1 MRTFYLLLF
10 AILCG
15 ITSRAQQLMINE
27 ISQGTAAKEY
37 VEFVVVG
44 TPSCLSPAPTS
55 DLRGIVIDD
64 NNGDFQPGSGTGI
77 AIGAVRFA
85 NIPFWSA
92 IPQGTLI
99 LIYNESDINPAIP
112 PIDQS
117 MTDGNCRLILPINSN
132 LLEGQAVSPTT
143 SSTTYPGTAS
153 WIAGGG
159 AWSQVAMANTNDS
172 FQIRQS
178 SSSSSATHVV
188 SWGNNTLNNQIYFA
202 SASGAV
208 FSMMNISDNNPTN
221 QANWSNGAVGTN
233 ETPGAA
239 NNAANDAWI
248 GSMNPQCGL
257 SNSLQLTMSSTPTG
271 CGLSCTGTAD
281 VTISGG
287 TPPYSVLWSN
297 GGTFTAVSSLCGGTY
312 TVTVSDAGGCSAS
325 DQVIVAVFPNTLNIN
340 LDVTPETC
348 SSNCDGTI
356 TTTLING
363 TSPFTYSWTNG
374 ASTGNLSNLCPN
386 VYTVSVTDQ
395 QGCTGSATTTVQPGT
410 PTPDVTITSAGPFT
424 TLDSPF
430 TMQAASTGGTWSA
443 DCGSCINSVTGEFD
457 PQIAGVGT
465 FQICYT
471 NGNGVCSDIDCD
483 IVFVTFDCPTIENS
497 ASINLCPDSSIN
509 FNGTLLTQSGS
520 YSQTFTAQNG
530 CDSIFTLNLTYFP
543 QTVSNVTQ
551 YICEGDSVFING
563 SWINQADLIVNPLID
578 VNGCPYNQEI
588 TVLVDDCIIEDLS
601 VFVPNVIT
609 VNGDGVND
617 VFEIFINEGTL
628 ADGFIVNRWGNII
641 KEFSSDNLTWDGK
654 DKNGFLVQDGVYT
667 YVLTVKKNVNDY
679 VERVVGFVTVLR

>member
-10 AILCG
+10 AIFCG
-15 ITSRAQQLMINE
+15 ITSHAQQLMINE

-64 NNGDFQPGSGTGI
+64 NNGDFQTGSGTGI

-159 AWSQVAMANTNDS
+159 TWSQVAMANTNDS

-178 SSSSSATHVV
+178 STSLSATHVV
-188 SWGNNTLNNQIYFA
+188 SWGNNTLNNQIYFP
-202 SASGAV
+202 SATGAV
-208 FSMMNISDNNPTN
+208 FSMMNTSDNNPTN
-221 QANWSNGAVGTN
+221 QANWSNGAVGSN
-233 ETPGAA
+233 ETPGAP
-239 NNAANDAWI
+239 NNTANDAWI
-248 GSMNPQCGL
+248 GSMNPQCGISSGLNL
-257 SNSLQLTMSSTPTG
+257 SLSSTVTG
-271 CGLSCTGTAD
+271 CGIPCTGSAT
-281 VTISGG
+281 VNITGG
-287 TPPYSVLWSN
+287 TGPYTILWSN
-297 GGTFTAVSSLCGGTY
+297 GGTSSTINGLCVGTY
-312 TVTVSDAGGCSAS
+312 TVDVTDAGGCTAT
-325 DQVIVAVFPNTLNIN
+325 DQVVVSFASNSLNVMLN
-340 LDVTPETC
+340 VSDESC
-348 SSNCDGTI
+348 SALCDGI
-356 TTTLING
+356 VTTTVIGG
-363 TSPFTYSWTNG
+363 TTPYTFSWTNG
-374 ASTGNLSNLCPN
+374 ATTANLFNLCPN
-386 VYTVSVTDQ
+386 VYTVTVSDPN
-395 QGCTGSATTTVQPGT
+395 GCVGTATTSIQPGT
-410 PTPDVTITSAGPFT
+410 PIPDATISAAGPFT
-424 TLDSPF
+424 IFDAPQQL
-430 TMQAASTGGTWSA
+430 QAASSGGVWSS
-443 DCGSCINSVTGEFD
+443 DCGTCLNTSTGVFN
-457 PQIAGVGT
+457 PQISGEGT
-465 FQICYT
+465 FQVCYAT
-471 NGNGVCSDIDCD
+471 GSGACTDTDC
-483 IVFVTFDCPTIENS
+483 ISITVNFDCTTIENS
-497 ASINLCPDSSIN
+497 ANLSLCPDSTIN

-520 YSQTFTAQNG
+520 YSQTFIAQNG
-530 CDSIFTLNLTYFP
+530 CDSIFTLNLSYFN

-551 YICEGDSVFING
+551 YICEGDSVLING
-563 SWINQADLIVNPLID
+563 TWINQADLIVNPLID
-578 VNGCPYNQEI
+578 ANGCPYNQEI
-588 TVLVDDCIIEDLS
+588 TVLVDDCIIEDLT

-617 VFEIFINEGTL
+617 IFEILINEGTL

-641 KEFSSDNLTWDGK
+641 KEFSVDNLTWDGK
-654 DKNGFLVQDGVYT
+654 DKNGYVVQDGVYT

-679 VERVVGFVTVLR
+679 VERVVGFVTVLK